1 MKIILTSLALSM
13 LFTPGLV
20 QAADKPVTKASVKT
34 KDCKRLMK
42 RNARVG
48 ANYKAGVDVRGKKV
62 KSADLDGGSNF
73 DLPKEIVIDFGLDL
87 AGKYGISGTS
97 GYEATAG
104 IGKIKYDLGSGALTF
119 NGKPM
124 NKSDQAA
131 IQRACSKVLGG
142 K

>member
-1 MKIILTSLALSM
+1 MKTILASLAVSLLFAPVLS
-13 LFTPGLV
+13 V
-20 QAADKPVTKASVKT
+20 AADAVTKASVKT

-73 DLPKEIVIDFGLDL
+73 KLPKEITIDFGLDL

-104 IGKIKYDLGSGALTF
+104 IGTIKYDLGSGALTF

-124 NKSDQAA
+124 NTSDQAK
-131 IQRACSKVLGG
+131 IQKACAKVLSG